1 MPHKAVKKKE
11 TDTQDYTDTEQSD
24 TAKVETKAV
33 WLLVWFVLSLLC
45 SLQRSTLPCGFVFSS
60 YLTLLPHTIFHPT
73 F

>member
-45 SLQRSTLPCGFVFSS
+45 SLQRSTR
-60 YLTLLPHTIFHPT
+60 
-73 F
+73 